1 MRTSAWKIALLVPL
15 VLVPAASRL
24 SAGGGRPDAKEKKKI
39 VIASPEKEI
48 AIDGDRVVVWDD
60 ADGPFAPEFWAGFPD
75 FDDADFPPNVRFHGH
90 WGGGYLGVRSIE
102 LTPELRQHFGAPK
115 DAGVMVGTV
124 EPDSPA
130 AKAGIQV
137 GDILTAID
145 GDGVGSTRELSRT
158 VRRHKD
164 GETLKVELLRDRS
177 RKTFSVTVE
186 ERKDPEGL
194 RLGDFG
200 HGKHGFGWRDWD
212 FDGPAVA
219 PVPPVPPI
227 PPVPP
232 AAPDAPRGNGL
243 RDRMDSLEQRLK
255 DLESRLP
262 PQ

>member
-1 MRTSAWKIALLVPL
+1 MPL

-24 SAGGGRPDAKEKKKI
+24 AASGGRPDSKEKKKI

-48 AIDGDRVVVWDD
+48 VVDGDRVVVWDD
-60 ADGPFAPEFWAGFPD
+60 DDEPFPPELWADLPD
-75 FDDADFPPNVRFHGH
+75 FDDADFPHNVRFHGH
-90 WGGGYLGVRSIE
+90 WGGGYLGVRSVE

-137 GDILTAID
+137 GDILTAVD
-145 GDGVGSTRELSRT
+145 GDGVGSTRDLSRA

-164 GETLKVELLRDRS
+164 GETVKVDLLRDRS
-177 RKTFSVTVE
+177 KKTLSVTVA
-186 ERKDPEGL
+186 ERKDREI
-194 RLGDFG
+194 RIGDFG
-200 HGKHGFGWRDWD
+200 HGKHGFGWRGWD
-212 FDGPAVA
+212 SDGPAVA

-227 PPVPP
+227 PPAPPVP
-232 AAPDAPRGNGL
+232 PDAPRGNGL
-243 RDRMDSLEQRLK
+243 RERMDSLEQRLK
-255 DLESRLP
+255 EIESRLP